1 MIRSIRTLIAL
12 AVLALTM
19 IPAGVTA
26 ADKAIDPCSLLT
38 PAEIQAVVGKPVKA
52 GTPKVQSNP
61 LAGADCTYVIGDFGS
76 FNVLH
81 KPLQR
86 GETPEVFKAQF
97 AKMKMAPVDL
107 PGVADAAFFTSPGFG
122 MVQLH
127 AFKGSKYILFTLL
140 VPGLNEQSTR
150 PMAAKLM
157 KTVASRIK

>member
-1 MIRSIRTLIAL
+1 MARSYRVLFMWI
-12 AVLALTM
+12 VLASVLFT
-19 IPAGVTA
+19 ATVSA
-26 ADKAIDPCSLLT
+26 ADKAVDPCSLLT
-38 PAEIQAVVGKPVKA
+38 PAEIQAVVGKPVKD

-61 LAGADCTYVIGDFGS
+61 LAGADCTYIVGDFGS

-86 GETPEVFKAQF
+86 GETPDVFKAQF

-107 PGVADAAFFTSPGFG
+107 PGVGDAAFFTSPGFS

-140 VPGLNEQSTR
+140 IPGLNEQATR

-157 KTVASRIK
+157 KTVVSRIK

>member
-1 MIRSIRTLIAL
+1 MARFHRVLFISI
-12 AVLALTM
+12 VLASVFCAV
-19 IPAGVTA
+19 PASA

-86 GETPEVFKAQF
+86 GETPEIIKAQF

-140 VPGLNEQSTR
+140 VPGLNEQATR